1 MRLFALLLCAATLAG
16 CCSGTD
22 PKNVTY
28 GAVAYQAVAPEQT
41 FGVTPGAKKALM
53 IPADLLACGVTLGT
67 DVLNAAVKFGY
78 CALGTVTPP
87 AVVPVQ
93 AVRAAPLAAAAPV
106 CAPAPAPKA
115 APSCAHGACLP
126 PGK

>member
-1 MRLFALLLCAATLAG
+1 MRLLALLACFALAG

-53 IPADLLACGVTLGT
+53 IPADLLACAVTLGT
-67 DVLNAAVKFGY
+67 DVLNAGVKFGY

-93 AVRAAPLAAAAPV
+93 AVRAAPLAAAAPA

-115 APSCAHGACLP
+115 APECRNGACLP